1 MSSTNR
7 ALLGQDARDLPIS
20 DDEVVRRVRAGET
33 GLFEVVMR
41 RYNQRLY
48 RVARAILRDDAEAED
63 VTQQA
68 YVNAYRHLDQFAG
81 RAMFS
86 TWLTRIAVHEA
97 SARAR
102 RRGRFNQREAA
113 DDWDVDT
120 RGALK
125 SPGPDPERQ
134 AFAGELRALI
144 ESAVEALPEHY
155 RSVFVMRDVEGMS
168 TAESAECLDITE
180 ETAKTRLHRAR
191 MLLRDTLYERAG
203 IESAAAFS
211 FEAPR
216 CDRVVAAVLE
226 QISNAPSSFAPRRDP
241 TSDRSASQ

>member
-1 MSSTNR
+1 MNSMSR
-7 ALLGQDARDLPIS
+7 PLLGPDARNLAIS

-33 GLFEVVMR
+33 GLFEVLMR

-48 RVARAILRDDAEAED
+48 RVARAILRDGAEAED
-63 VTQQA
+63 VTQQT
-68 YVNAYRHLDQFAG
+68 YVDAYRHLDQFAG

-86 TWLTRIAVHEA
+86 TWLIKIALHDA
-97 SARAR
+97 LGRAR
-102 RRGRFNQREAA
+102 RRGRFDGHEAVEGE
-113 DDWDVDT
+113 DGDT
-120 RGALK
+120 MSGLK

-144 ESAVEALPEHY
+144 EAAIDSLPEHY
-155 RSVFVMRDVEGMS
+155 RAVFVMRAVEGMS

-191 MLLRDTLYERAG
+191 LLLRDTLYERAG
-203 IESAAAFS
+203 IESAAPFP

-216 CDRVVAAVLE
+216 CDRVVLAVLQRIE
-226 QISNAPSSFAPRRDP
+226 GLESRHLVI
-241 TSDRSASQ
+241 